1 MKKVIRKY
9 LWKLLGY
16 NYFVF
21 LNGQNKKYIDKVKN
35 VTIGYKTYHNGAFVL
50 SWDKAATLSIGKYC
64 SIAND
69 VNFILDDGFHLQ
81 SEITNFPHFNHIK
94 QDFIKKSTELIE
106 FKTNLKA
113 VKSDIK
119 IGNDVWIGMN
129 SIILPGVTVGDGVTI
144 MAGSIVAKDVPDYA
158 VVAGI
163 PATIVKMKYE
173 KSTIESL
180 QKIAWWNW
188 ENNKVEENWKDFYLP
203 IESFINK
210 WNKL

>member
-1 MKKVIRKY
+1 MKTIIRKY

-21 LNGQNKKYIDKVKN
+21 LHGQNKKYIDKSKN
-35 VTIGYKTYHNGAFVL
+35 VTIGYKTYHNGAFVWN
-50 SWDKAATLSIGKYC
+50 WDKKALLTIGKYC

-81 SEITNFPHFNHIK
+81 GEITNFPHFNHIE
-94 QDFIKKSTELIE
+94 QDSVKKSYELIE
-106 FKTNLKA
+106 FKKKLRA

-158 VVAGI
+158 VVAGV
-163 PATIVKMKYE
+163 PATIVKMKHE
-173 KSTIESL
+173 KNTIESL
-180 QKIAWWNW
+180 KKIAWWNW
-188 ENNKVEENWKDFYLP
+188 ENHKVEENWKDFYLP
-203 IESFINK
+203 KESFINK